1 MRSTI
6 VAACAV
12 SICLAAGLPAPA
24 QTLTTLY
31 NFTGGP
37 DGSGPQGVTIHDTA
51 LYGATFTGGSNGLG
65 TVFAFD
71 LHKVREKTL
80 YSFQG
85 GADGAQPLTG
95 VVYRAGKVYG
105 TTSQAGQLGTGTVF
119 AIDVATG
126 QETTLYN
133 FSGPLDAEPDALT
146 ISNNTLF
153 GTTGQNGQN
162 GYGIAFAIDLTTG
175 KEKTLH
181 AFRSAG
187 GKGCGQTGC
196 GTLYRLDA
204 KTQSFERLLAFSSP
218 VGARP
223 SGTLALQNDI
233 IYGTTQTGGA
243 NSTGAVFAYPITGG
257 AASSYAVGGSPSF
270 GVVYNMGFLYGS
282 HNIQNGNPG
291 SLFSVNLATGA
302 ITDVYTFTGGADGR
316 SPGPLVSKGGLVYGV
331 TAAGGTT
338 NAGTLFSF
346 SPTH

>member
-71 LHKVREKTL
+71 LHKVRGKTL

-181 AFRSAG
+181 AFRSLRKGRTPAG
-187 GKGCGQTGC
+187 SVLSANGV
-196 GTLYRLDA
+196 L
-204 KTQSFERLLAFSSP
+204 F
-218 VGARP
+218 
-223 SGTLALQNDI
+223 
-233 IYGTTQTGGA
+233 GTTSAGCE
-243 NSTGAVFAYPITGG
+243 N
-257 AASSYAVGGSPSF
+257 
-270 GVVYNMGFLYGS
+270 
-282 HNIQNGNPG
+282 
-291 SLFSVNLATGA
+291 A
-302 ITDVYTFTGGADGR
+302 IIR
-316 SPGPLVSKGGLVYGV
+316 
-331 TAAGGTT
+331 TAAGIFIARWRPAERHVGTPKRYHLRYDA
-338 NAGTLFSF
+338 NRRRKFNRSCFCVSHHRWRRLVIRRRRLPQLRRSV
-346 SPTH
+346 